1 MAFNVGDFR
10 AKISEFGG
18 LAKSNKFLVQIIA
31 PKWTDNLSDSLTVSA
46 SDPAQLRFLCDTVNL
61 PGKNLTTIDYLPQGF
76 GAVSKIPVGVVHD
89 PLTTTFFMD
98 GDHMVMK
105 FFQLW
110 MQEIVNTGSS
120 FNGPLAAYKD
130 RTDHEMSYKDNY
142 STTVIISFFSDDG
155 GSVLKYYFKDAYPV
169 QIGAVQLGWE
179 QNDTIAKLPIEFSYS
194 TYTVFHDQL
203 PTTVSEGPAVNL
215 FQRLAQLGTIAGVIN
230 NIRRPRGIQDII
242 NQLTDLSLLKN
253 LL

>member
-1 MAFNVGDFR
+1 MAFNVADFR

-18 LAKSNKFLVQIIA
+18 LAKSNKFAVQIT
-31 PKWTDNLSDSLTVSA
+31 PPNWMGDVSDSLTIRPGDS
-46 SDPAQLRFLCDTVNL
+46 AQLRFLCDTANL
-61 PGKNLTTIDYLPQGF
+61 PGKNLTTIDYMPQGF

-98 GDHMVMK
+98 GNHMVMK

-120 FNGPLAAYKD
+120 FDGPLAAYKD

-142 STTVIISFFSDDG
+142 TTTIILSFISDDG
-155 GSVLKYYFKDAYPV
+155 NSVLEYQFKDAYPV

-179 QNDTIAKLPIEFSYS
+179 QNDTLAKLPVEFSYT
-194 TYTVFHDQL
+194 TYTVFHNKL
-203 PTTVSEGPAVNL
+203 PTTVLSGPAVNL

-230 NIRRPRGIQDII
+230 NIRTPTSIQDII
-242 NQLTDLSLLKN
+242 NQFTNISLLRN

>member
-1 MAFNVGDFR
+1 MSFNVADFR
-10 AKISEFGG
+10 SKISKFGG
-18 LAKSNKFLVQIIA
+18 LAKANKFVVQIF
-31 PKWTDNLSDSLTVSA
+31 PPFWMNELSDSLTISKK
-46 SDPAQLRFLCDTVNL
+46 DPEHLSFLCDTVNL

-89 PLTTTFFMD
+89 SLTTTFFMD

-130 RTDHEMSYKDNY
+130 RTDHEMSYKSNY

-155 GSVLKYYFKDAYPV
+155 KSILKYYFKDAYPV
-169 QIGAVQLGWE
+169 QIGSVQLGWE

-203 PTTVSEGPAVNL
+203 PTTVSAGPAINL
-215 FQRLAQLGTIAGVIN
+215 FDRLAQLGTIAGVIN
-230 NIRRPRGIQDII
+230 NIRRPRDIQDII
-242 NQLTDLSLLKN
+242 NQFTNLSLLRN